1 MADRLVDSEAN
12 CRRIMNVEQCF
23 GTSGQPLSAPN
34 RILIGEGVLT
44 KMCRKGPKPR
54 QFFLFNDILVYGNI
68 VISKKKYNQ
77 QHIMPLEN
85 ITLKPVPDEGNL
97 RNGWQIISPSKSFSI
112 YAATPSEK
120 TEWMSHIAKCA
131 QDLVTKH
138 GRKSTVADPSPV
150 WVPDSDAPVCM
161 HCRKSEFSIL
171 NRRHH
176 CRRCGIVCCN
186 TCAGKRWLLPHQSAK
201 PLRVCLTCFYKL
213 SSAPSSDL
221 STNTDG
227 WAKPKYGNSSG
238 EDSSDSDNESPPN
251 GTPAAPEQ
259 VWDRLN
265 GWEFNTPCIFSLD
278 IQISREMALSSLR
291 INTSFWS

>member
-12 CRRIMNVEQCF
+12 SRRIMNVEQCF

-54 QFFLFNDILVYGNI
+54 QYFLFNDILVYGNI

-85 ITLKPVPDEGNL
+85 ITLKQVPDEGNL
-97 RNGWQIISPSKSFSI
+97 RNGWQIISPSKSFSV

-131 QDLVTKH
+131 QDLRTKQ
-138 GRKSTVADPSPV
+138 GRKSTLADPSPV

-161 HCRKSEFSIL
+161 HCRKSEFTVL

-186 TCAGKRWLLPHQSAK
+186 TCTSKRWLLPHQSAK

-213 SSAPSSDL
+213 NSAPASDL
-221 STNTDG
+221 STSTDG
-227 WAKPKYGNSSG
+227 WARSTKYGNSSG
-238 EDSSDSDNESPPN
+238 EDSSDSDTDSPPN
-251 GTPAAPEQ
+251 GTSAALEQ
-259 VWDRLN
+259 PT
-265 GWEFNTPCIFSLD
+265 FY
-278 IQISREMALSSLR
+278 
-291 INTSFWS
+291 